1 MNTPAKKKTHKR
13 KFEGDENQHLH
24 YSKSQKLVRER
35 NRKAKLRKN
44 PAMSILKLDVNVL
57 KELLKKNFQVLI

>member
-1 MNTPAKKKTHKR
+1 MNTPAKKKSHKR
-13 KFEGDENQHLH
+13 KYEGDENQHR

-44 PAMSILKLDVNVL
+44 PAMCKLPFYFTFILV
-57 KELLKKNFQVLI
+57 KNI